1 MNRIFLG
8 LVLVMVV
15 LMPLRSTASEVWKG
29 KWQPA
34 NVGSEKPMTLTLT
47 RTEEEVAGTV
57 EIDGQTLVVTGK
69 IEGAWREV
77 VWKDA
82 AGRVTQFRG
91 VASGATWTGLTIAG
105 GDGRLVDYGRV
116 KVIRAP

>member
-1 MNRIFLG
+1 MNRISWG
-8 LVLVMVV
+8 LALVVMI
-15 LMPLRSTASEVWKG
+15 LMPLRSMAAEVWKG
-29 KWQPA
+29 TWKAA
-34 NVGSEKPMTLTLT
+34 NAGSEKSMTLTLT
-47 RTEEEVAGTV
+47 RTEAEIAGTV

-82 AGRVTQFRG
+82 AGRITQFRG